1 MDLSDYVSQLPAVK
15 IEKLYER
22 PFTCLAIFRSLPSI
36 ERQYIYRSLFVEGSG
51 IPSTFIPCNYKIEA
65 KRNYMNSPLGPSGIL

>member
-1 MDLSDYVSQLPAVK
+1 MDLRDYVAQLPAVK

-51 IPSTFIPCNYKIEA
+51 IPSAFGATT
-65 KRNYMNSPLGPSGIL
+65 L

>member
-36 ERQYIYRSLFVEGSG
+36 ERQYIYRSLFIEESG
-51 IPSTFIPCNYKIEA
+51 IPSTFIPYNY
-65 KRNYMNSPLGPSGIL
+65 